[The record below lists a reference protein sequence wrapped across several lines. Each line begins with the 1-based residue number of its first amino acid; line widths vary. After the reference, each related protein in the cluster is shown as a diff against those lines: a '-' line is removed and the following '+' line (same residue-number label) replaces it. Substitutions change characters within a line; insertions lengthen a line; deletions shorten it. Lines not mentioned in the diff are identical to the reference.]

1 MQEQT
6 IQEDGF
12 FSGYLAVFDNVDSHG
27 DVIRKGA
34 FLKTIEAWKLKGKY
48 PAIFWDHNPSE
59 PIGIFTLMQE
69 DDKGLYVE
77 GWLLIKDVP
86 RAQAT
91 YALMKVG
98 AIDGMSIGYI
108 TKLFKRDPKTNIR
121 ELLELE
127 LVEGSIV
134 AFPSNPETLINSVK
148 SKLDEGELPTLPEFE
163 KFLRESGFSKSEDE
177 KRARRNA
184 LAQRLVGSQLVSFEL
199 VDYLIKNKNINN
211 FEIVAKTLAL
221 WDTSLKIDRNDDK
234 KITGIGLNTWGFRK
248 EKLMLIITLLF
259 SIFMLVFSIYIFK
272 YNVIWLKST
281 MMLPEYISI
290 IAMILLVLGFI
301 ALAIFLC
308 ITTIILFDLKR
319 IVVLINK

>member
-1 MQEQT
+1 MNKISFKMQEQT

-34 FLKTIEAWKLKGKY
+34 FLKTIEAWRFKGKY

-69 DDKGLYVE
+69 DEKGLYVE

-91 YALMKVG
+91 YALMKIG

-134 AFPSNPETLINSVK
+134 AFPSNPETLISSVK
-148 SKLDEGELPTLPEFE
+148 SKLEEGELPTLPEFE
-163 KFLRESGFSKSEDE
+163 KFLRESGFSKTQSTAIAGKGLRHLLSESEGE
-177 KRARRNA
+177 KLQAKSISTA
-184 LAQRLVGSQLVSFEL
+184 LNILRGSQ
-199 VDYLIKNKNINN
+199 
-211 FEIVAKTLAL
+211 
-221 WDTSLKIDRNDDK
+221 ND
-234 KITGIGLNTWGFRK
+234 
-248 EKLMLIITLLF
+248 
-259 SIFMLVFSIYIFK
+259 
-272 YNVIWLKST
+272 
-281 MMLPEYISI
+281 
-290 IAMILLVLGFI
+290 
-301 ALAIFLC
+301 
-308 ITTIILFDLKR
+308 
-319 IVVLINK
+319 